1 MYASQSVSHRRH
13 ISLICFV
20 LIFSLILSLSIPIE
34 ADAASGYK
42 VKSWKNDGV
51 YYYYVYKGSLPKYYE
66 PTFYRLPTD
75 IYTASNGMK
84 ITFYGPYAPWVDVTE
99 AQANA
104 FMRYQADKSS
114 ARYKCASWFGIT
126 QTDDWGKKTSYH
138 PYKIE
143 GWNNTQ
149 SLSKLLNAGYFSN
162 SEGERIEV
170 IKIGNG
176 NVKSEKWDYI
186 RNTLGCFNAFYW
198 KSVNATLGFRFYDWF
213 GEVDSEHYRW

>member
-1 MYASQSVSHRRH
+1 MYASSSLFPRRH
-13 ISLICFV
+13 ISLICVV
-20 LIFSLILSLSIPIE
+20 LICSLILSLSIPIE
-34 ADAASGYK
+34 AAAASSYK

-51 YYYYVYKGSLPKYYE
+51 YYYYVYRGSLPKHYE

-84 ITFYGPYAPWVDVTE
+84 ITFYSPYAPWVDVTE

-213 GEVDSEHYRW
+213 GDVDSEHYRW